1 MAAFNKNPEC
11 ITELYRSDIAVPWC
25 DEYEKM
31 ISGMNF
37 NSNKEKEQR
46 DYKLLAM
53 RKLRSFNDDSIPDD
67 ATVASL
73 KRRRMAVAKGMLG
86 QLGEAV
92 NIEPPFYM
100 TWGCNIFIGKNVY
113 INRDVT
119 ICDNA
124 LVSIGD
130 GVLIG
135 PGVLICTATHPV
147 DMQGRRYVQG
157 TSYAE
162 PVRLESEC
170 WIGARA
176 TILPGVTVGRGATVA
191 AGAIVNKDVAP
202 ETLVGGVPAQF
213 IRNLRK
219 DDA

>member
-1 MAAFNKNPEC
+1 MATSSKSPER
-11 ITELYRSDIAVPWC
+11 IAELRQSEIAVPWC

-37 NSNKEKEQR
+37 KSTREEEQR
-46 DYKLLAM
+46 DYKLLALK
-53 RKLRSFNDDSIPDD
+53 KLHSFNDDSIPEGS
-67 ATVASL
+67 TIVSL
-73 KRRRMAVAKGMLG
+73 KARRMAVAKDMLG
-86 QLGEAV
+86 KLGEDV
-92 NIEPPFYM
+92 NIEPPFFM

-135 PGVLICTATHPV
+135 PGALICTATHPV
-147 DMQGRRYVQG
+147 DVQSRREVQG
-157 TSYAE
+157 TSVAL
-162 PVRLESEC
+162 PIRLEPEC

-176 TILPGVTVGRGATVA
+176 TILPGVTIGRGATVA
-191 AGAIVNKDVAP
+191 AGAVVGKDVAP
-202 ETLVGGVPAQF
+202 EILVGGVPARF
-213 IRNLRK
+213 IRSLKRS
-219 DDA
+219 DA